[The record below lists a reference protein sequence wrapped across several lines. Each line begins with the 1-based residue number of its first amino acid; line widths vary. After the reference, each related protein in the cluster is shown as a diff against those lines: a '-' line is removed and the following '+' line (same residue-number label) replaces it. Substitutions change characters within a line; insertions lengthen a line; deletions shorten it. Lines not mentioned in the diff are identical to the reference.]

1 MNAASL
7 ALFADSPEDPSVP
20 RRARG
25 KTETPPLP
33 APAKRRDESVTA
45 RLDVTP
51 ELLASMLLDDSE
63 RPTVRMPARPPFATL
78 EDEEQAR
85 RQKGT
90 EVTVRKRM
98 VIGPDGQP
106 RMFDPDELEEAT
118 HIGPPPKTLLART
131 GSPKKKTKR

>member
-1 MNAASL
+1 
-7 ALFADSPEDPSVP
+7 
-20 RRARG
+20 
-25 KTETPPLP
+25 
-33 APAKRRDESVTA
+33 
-45 RLDVTP
+45 
-51 ELLASMLLDDSE
+51 MLLDDSE
-63 RPTVRMPARPPFATL
+63 RPTVRMPVRPPFATPQ
-78 EDEEQAR
+78 DEELAR

-118 HIGPPPKTLLART
+118 QVGPPPKVLLART